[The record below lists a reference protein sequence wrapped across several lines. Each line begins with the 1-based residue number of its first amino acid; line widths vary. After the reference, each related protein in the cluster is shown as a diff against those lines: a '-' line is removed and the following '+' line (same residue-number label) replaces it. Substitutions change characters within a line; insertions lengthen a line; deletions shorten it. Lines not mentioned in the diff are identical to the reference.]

1 MPPSNENPVAAPHV
15 NKGVREKN
23 ESASNPIYHPRRMRI
38 ICIGA
43 GLAGLCFAYK
53 LQRSFEGFE
62 LVVYE
67 KNDGIAG
74 VWFENRYPG

>member
-1 MPPSNENPVAAPHV
+1 MPPSNDGPDTAPHV
-15 NKGVREKN
+15 NNGVLGKHER
-23 ESASNPIYHPRRMRI
+23 ASNPIHHARRMRI

-53 LQRSFEGFE
+53 LQRSFEEFE